1 MDIKQVWSDRKAW
14 IIAVVVAF
22 IVGGM
27 LCQSAQ
33 AQECTPGEGD
43 GPVDQTKS
51 AVKKMDDQV
60 TISWTAPEFLQD
72 CTRIDS
78 DPALALTGYSV
89 RISLDAP
96 VTSDL
101 PTIDVPATQTS
112 LTVRVDSTSG
122 VKPGSRLYYSI
133 ASTND
138 FGTGPMSNQPWVQV
152 GGPPGRAGASAL

>member
-1 MDIKQVWSDRKAW
+1 MKHKIS
-14 IIAVVVAF
+14 IIAAVIAF
-22 IVGGM
+22 ILGGM
-27 LCQSAQ
+27 LASTAN
-33 AQECTPGEGD
+33 AQECVPGEGD
-43 GPVDQTKS
+43 GPVDQQKS
-51 AVKKMDDQV
+51 AVKKLDDSV
-60 TISWTAPEFLQD
+60 TISWTPPVFLQD

-78 DPALALTGYSV
+78 DPALALTGYAI

-101 PTIDVPATQTS
+101 PTIDVPATQTT